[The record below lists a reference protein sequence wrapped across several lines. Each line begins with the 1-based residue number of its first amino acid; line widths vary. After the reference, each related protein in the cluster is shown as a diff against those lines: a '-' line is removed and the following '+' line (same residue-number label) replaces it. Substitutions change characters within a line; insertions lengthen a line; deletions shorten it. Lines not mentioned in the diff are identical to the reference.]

1 MAWSRAWSW
10 QDVAAKG
17 AASKAFQPS
26 KAAERRYATQVRGV
40 GREVG
45 RILQAS
51 PDAAAA
57 RHQLKR
63 YTEAIKPWAEQ
74 TAANMVRDCA
84 RHNEQGWRA
93 AAQHWGIDIRGML
106 AADISKAVNEK
117 ISDNIKLI
125 TSLPQHAAERVGELA
140 RQAVENGTRAETLA
154 KQIAA
159 QGDVAMSRA
168 RTIAAT
174 EISKTG
180 TALTSARAQAVGSEG
195 YIWRTTRDGNRRP
208 SHAAMEGRYV
218 RWDQPPTLDGMTG
231 HAGEFPNC
239 RCYPEPVVPEASGR
253 TSPSPMPTQAE
264 EAESGEH
271 KLRSRWEQESFG
283 PITPHAEG
291 MPLHNPG
298 RAEFAMDKLTR
309 YSMDPDSPRG
319 RSKARVW
326 RAALGMDK
334 RHAEDVR
341 RQVLEQLDKRP
352 AFRDLADKHGERFKV
367 VVPVTGPNGRTVDVT
382 TSWIYERGSGR
393 TSTKPRL
400 VTCYVG
406 RE

>member
-1 MAWSRAWSW
+1 MTWSRAWSW
-10 QDVAAKG
+10 RDVAAKG
-17 AASKAFQPS
+17 TASKGFKAAR
-26 KAAERRYATQVRGV
+26 AAERRYAKQLRSV

-51 PDAAAA
+51 PDAATAQ
-57 RHQLKR
+57 HQLKR
-63 YTEAIKPWAEQ
+63 YADKVQPWAEQ
-74 TAANMVRDCA
+74 AASNMVRDCA

-93 AAQHWGIDIRGML
+93 AAQQWGIDIRGGL
-106 AADISKAVNEK
+106 AADISEAIDEK
-117 ISDNIKLI
+117 IRDNIKLI

-180 TALTSARAQAVGSEG
+180 TALTSARAQAMGSEG

-208 SHAAMEGRYV
+208 SHAAMEGKFV
-218 RWDQPPTLDGMTG
+218 RWDQPVTLDGMTG

-239 RCYPEPVVPEASGR
+239 RCYCEPVVPESSGKVA
-253 TSPSPMPTQAE
+253 PSPMPTQAE
-264 EAESGEH
+264 EAAGGEH
-271 KLRSRWEQESFG
+271 KLRSRWERESFG
-283 PITPHAEG
+283 PITPHTEG
-291 MPLHNPG
+291 LPLHNG
-298 RAEFAMDKLTR
+298 ARADFIMDKLTR
-309 YSMDPDSPRG
+309 YSMDPSSPRG
-319 RSKARVW
+319 KSKARVW
-326 RAALGMDK
+326 KAALDMDK
-334 RHAEDVR
+334 HHAEDVR
-341 RQVLEQLDKRP
+341 KQVMEQLDKRP

-406 RE
+406 RD